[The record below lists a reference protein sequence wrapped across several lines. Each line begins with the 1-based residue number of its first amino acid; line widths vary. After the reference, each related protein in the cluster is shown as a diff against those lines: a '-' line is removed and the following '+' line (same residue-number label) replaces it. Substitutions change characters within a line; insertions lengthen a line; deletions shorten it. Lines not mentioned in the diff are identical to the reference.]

1 MILELS
7 PDQDLA
13 RKLLMDWFMAKNHRQ
28 YITLGGYAGT
38 GKTTLLAYIRA
49 ELKKERKKLKVAFCS
64 YTGKAVQTLKRKLG
78 EHDALKFGD
87 EVRTI
92 HSLIY
97 KAITNEFGAIIGW
110 KKREV
115 LDAEPDLLIVDEAS
129 MVDGDIWRD
138 LLSYGIPIIAVG
150 DHGQLPPVSGSF
162 NLMQNPEL
170 RLEKIHRQAENNPII
185 KLSVM
190 ARETG
195 FIGHGDYGGRVFKAT
210 PADASVMLENIFCNF
225 SADQLILCGYNST
238 RVRLNMAIR
247 TALGFETPEPRPN
260 DRVICLRNNREK
272 EIYNGM
278 LGYIKGIK
286 KLVGDRYKLEVAL
299 DSAEGKQLY
308 TGHVSAEQF
317 GAQKTLNNILGYTK
331 TKDLDLFDFG
341 YALTVHKA
349 QGSQAKKV
357 VVFEERFSRDTE
369 EDWRRWLYTAV
380 TRAEEELLI
389 VGN

>member
-1 MILELS
+1 MLIELS

-13 RKLLMDWFMAKNHRQ
+13 RKFIMDWYNSKSRAS

-38 GKTTLLAYIRA
+38 GKTTLITYLRRQ
-49 ELKKERKKLKVAFCS
+49 LKVDHKKLRVAFCA
-64 YTGKAVQTLKRKLG
+64 YTGKATQVLKRKLA
-78 EHDALKFGD
+78 EHDAVHFGD

-97 KAITNEFGAIIGW
+97 KAITDEHGFIIGW
-110 KKREV
+110 RRREV
-115 LDAEPDLLIVDEAS
+115 LDTEPDLLIVDEAS
-129 MVDGDIWRD
+129 MVDEEIWRD
-138 LLSYGIPIIAVG
+138 LLSYRVPIIAVG

-162 NLMQNPEL
+162 NLMQNPQL
-170 RLEKIHRQAENNPII
+170 KLEKIHRQAEENPII

-190 ARETG
+190 AREQG
-195 FIGHGDYGGRVFKAT
+195 VIFRGDYGNGVCKLTYTDAQ
-210 PADASVMLENIFCNF
+210 PALENIFTSYNQ
-225 SADQLILCGYNST
+225 DYLLLCGYNAT
-238 RVRLNMAIR
+238 RIRLNMAVR
-247 TALGFETPEPRPN
+247 SALGFEVPEPRPN
-260 DRVICLRNNREK
+260 DRVICLRNNRQK

-278 LGYIKGIK
+278 LGYVKEIK
-286 KLVGDRYKLEVAL
+286 KLAGDKYKVEIAM
-299 DSAEGKQLY
+299 DSYEGDHLY

-317 GAQKTLNNILGYTK
+317 GAQKTLNNISGYAK
-331 TKDLDLFDFG
+331 TKDMDLFDFG

-380 TRAEEELLI
+380 TRAEDELLI
-389 VGN
+389 VG